1 MQNKNV
7 VLHEKH
13 FVLKQKVW
21 LAQKQVIWG
30 RQKQVDVARKSVPC
44 QQKKLMLRIK
54 NISCR
59 QNQDDAAPKKI
70 FCAQKIFPE
79 RCAFTQSQAT
89 WIDEH
94 SRRRGFNNNKI
105 IKYLS
110 KETSK
115 NIWGKLDIKLHF
127 GNRKV
132 IFTVFYA
139 K

>member
-1 MQNKNV
+1 MQNKNLV
-7 VLHEKH
+7 LYGKQFCVETKSLTLHKNKLMLHERVFHVNK
-13 FVLKQKVW
+13 
-21 LAQKQVIWG
+21 
-30 RQKQVDVARKSVPC
+30 
-44 QQKKLMLRIK
+44 KKLMLHIK

-59 QNQDDAAPKKI
+59 QNQDNTAPKKL
-70 FCAQKIFPE
+70 FCAQKSFFFPE